1 MVMDIGK
8 IFTGSSTNI
17 MELLVAL
24 ADPANSIEEKRL
36 VWNKW
41 KTTYYNL
48 DETIEFFSDT
58 LFKDGDT
65 NYLDIIT
72 HTNYKDFY
80 ELMMS
85 LDLAAIDPKAY
96 YLFWILGYGH
106 NGYTKLVEDAFE
118 YDPETILAIFPCF
131 KEVILEG

>member
-1 MVMDIGK
+1 MDIGK

-36 VWNKW
+36 IWNKW
-41 KTTYYNL
+41 
-48 DETIEFFSDT
+48 E
-58 LFKDGDT
+58 T
-65 NYLDIIT
+65 NYLDVMLG
-72 HTNYKDFY
+72 TNYKDFY

>member
-1 MVMDIGK
+1 MEK
-8 IFTGSSTNI
+8 IE
-17 MELLVAL
+17 ELLMVL
-24 ADPANSIEEKRL
+24 ADANVPLATKQ
-36 VWNKW
+36 KKFHDW
-41 KTTYYNL
+41 KLFFYSP
-48 DETIEFFSDT
+48 DAVHEFFSDS
-58 LFKDGDT
+58 LFRDNGET
-65 NYLDIIT
+65 NYLDVMLG
-72 HTNYKDFY
+72 TNYKDFY